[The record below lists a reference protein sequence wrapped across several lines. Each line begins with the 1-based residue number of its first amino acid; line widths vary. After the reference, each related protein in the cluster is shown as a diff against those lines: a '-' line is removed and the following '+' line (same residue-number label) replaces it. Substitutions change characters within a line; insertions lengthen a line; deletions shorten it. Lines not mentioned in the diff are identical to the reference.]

1 MFNTVRLFILLLVLM
16 NSALVE
22 DVQPWTNPK
31 KQTKEPVTVITI
43 QISSMSVRL

>member
-1 MFNTVRLFILLLVLM
+1 M

-31 KQTKEPVTVITI
+31 NQTKEPVTVII
-43 QISSMSVRL
+43 INVSMIKGYNKIL